1 MKQVRF
7 QLTRILSIAAFLL
20 AAAILSIG
28 VGSAVVGCSQF
39 HQTGKGIPT
48 GAKFLMESTGPL
60 AFTTPKNGKLFLYDA
75 TAKHLISGFIMQKGQ
90 TFTFDPATGE
100 TEVTGGKKGG
110 KSKFN
115 VENGHLFRLYGMET
129 FEF

>member
-1 MKQVRF
+1 MTVINRAIVNAV
-7 QLTRILSIAAFLL
+7 LLSAALFLL
-20 AAAILSIG
+20 GIG
-28 VGSAVVGCSQF
+28 VGCSQIQ
-39 HQTGKGIPT
+39 QTGKGVPT

-75 TAKHLISGFIMQKGQ
+75 TEKRLISGFIMSKGQ

-100 TEVTGGKKGG
+100 TEVTGGKRGG
-110 KSKFN
+110 KSKFT

-129 FEF
+129 FEM